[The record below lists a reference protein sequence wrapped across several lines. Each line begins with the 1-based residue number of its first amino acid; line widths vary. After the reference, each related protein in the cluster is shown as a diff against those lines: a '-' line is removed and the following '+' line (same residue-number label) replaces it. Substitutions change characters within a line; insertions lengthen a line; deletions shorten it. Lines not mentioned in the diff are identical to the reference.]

1 MAIQL
6 NAEQKYISKIFG
18 DKTIYKIPPYQRA
31 YSWGKDECEELFDD
45 LANAFLNNTDEGYFL
60 GNIILSTSVK
70 DEFEVIDGQQRLTT
84 VSMLL
89 KVLYGFDKSNE
100 TLKSTIWVLDDRS
113 REKQKQRVETNI
125 FIEDDHNS
133 FRNVLSDDYEYKKPD
148 NLQNNFYNNIFYIY
162 EKVYEFSKKYDIC
175 KFVDFILYKVSMLP
189 IYTEGNDTSA
199 TREKA
204 LKIFETTNNRGMAL
218 DDSDIFKSMLYYMAN
233 RKEEGN
239 NFIDLWK
246 SFDEQCNILDDSKDN
261 KIKLR
266 IFRIYSYI
274 IRGQEGIKSVEIGLR
289 EFFNKMEY
297 SPFKKK
303 TYKEIFND
311 LNNILSAIKLF
322 ENIKKSN
329 KEISKWF
336 QLLDLY
342 SNMYPKDTM
351 IVYLTKN
358 NLDIGDKA
366 ELFAKNLVRDCY
378 AKGATSTIKFD
389 MYGLIVKIMYDENI
403 ESRKYDNLNFEY
415 FGMLYKG
422 FGLLGAY
429 LNKDQKAIYPYEMIR
444 IRDVVKNFKTSDYS
458 SFDYIGNII
467 PSNITTKY
475 IDDVSDIKVLDLVDI
490 VEKRELWGEIEHKNR
505 VDMLRKRY
513 KLFFNGQ
520 I

>member
-1 MAIQL
+1 
-6 NAEQKYISKIFG
+6 
-18 DKTIYKIPPYQRA
+18 
-31 YSWGKDECEELFDD
+31 
-45 LANAFLNNTDEGYFL
+45 
-60 GNIILSTSVK
+60 
-70 DEFEVIDGQQRLTT
+70 
-84 VSMLL
+84 
-89 KVLYGFDKSNE
+89 
-100 TLKSTIWVLDDRS
+100 
-113 REKQKQRVETNI
+113 
-125 FIEDDHNS
+125 
-133 FRNVLSDDYEYKKPD
+133 
-148 NLQNNFYNNIFYIY
+148 
-162 EKVYEFSKKYDIC
+162 
-175 KFVDFILYKVSMLP
+175 MLP

-233 RKEEGN
+233 RNEEGN
-239 NFIDLWK
+239 NFIELWK

-274 IRGQEGIKSVEIGLR
+274 IRGQEGIKSAEIGLR
-289 EFFNKMEY
+289 EFFSKMEY
-297 SPFKKK
+297 SPFRNK

-342 SNMYPKDTM
+342 SNMYPKDTI

-358 NLDIGDKA
+358 NLDIGGKT
-366 ELFAKNLVRDCY
+366 ELFVKNLVRDCY

-389 MYGLIVKIMYDENI
+389 MYNIIAKIMHNEVI
-403 ESRKYDNLNFEY
+403 ETKIYDNLDSNY

-444 IRDVVKNFKTSDYS
+444 IRDVVKNFRTSDYS

-467 PSNITTKY
+467 PSNIIAKY
-475 IDDVSDIKVLDLVDI
+475 ISDASDIKVLDLVNI
-490 VEKRELWGEIEHKNR
+490 VEKRENWSEVDHKNR
-505 VDMLRKRY
+505 ISMLKNRY
-513 KLFFNGQ
+513 ELFFKGQ